1 MVSVLQTRNGLVGG
15 WVYSWIYTW
24 SFNNM
29 KLIKH
34 PDTFLR
40 GPTEKVDF
48 PLSDENKII
57 IKNMINLMYQE
68 RGIGLAAN
76 QAGYNRRMFVMDV
89 SNEKDNPQVFIN
101 PVITAKNNIKMNDM
115 EGCLSCP
122 GRTVKVKR
130 SISVNLEWLCEH
142 GEKQHKTFYHLP
154 CRVVLHEMDHL
165 NGKLIIDEVE

>member
-1 MVSVLQTRNGLVGG
+1 
-15 WVYSWIYTW
+15 
-24 SFNNM
+24 M

-40 GPTEKVDF
+40 GPTEKVEF

-57 IKNMINLMYQE
+57 IKNMVNLMYHAK
-68 RGIGLAAN
+68 GIGLAAN
-76 QAGYNRRMFVMDV
+76 QAGYNRRIFVMDV
-89 SNEKDNPQVFIN
+89 SNEKNNPQVFIN
-101 PVITAKNNIKMNDM
+101 PVITAKNNIKMKDM

-122 GRTVKVKR
+122 GDEVRVSR

-154 CRVVLHEMDHL
+154 GRVVQHEMDHL
-165 NGKLIIDEVE
+165 NGKLIIDEKNKKV